1 MRSLPSRLDN
11 FACPDNIFQTAN
23 LCLQGYFVPRMP
35 DNVAKFFDFLKVFP
49 EAPLPN
55 PPQGPADNPGYVG
68 TSNELINRAIY
79 S

>member
-1 MRSLPSRLDN
+1 MPE
-11 FACPDNIFQTAN
+11 
-23 LCLQGYFVPRMP
+23 MP